1 MGTECS
7 ARPPA
12 RVKSY
17 SMTCLDYTMKSI
29 VVYYSKTG
37 NTKAVADL
45 IAKGLEC
52 SVLPVNLMEK
62 KGRGTK
68 EEREM
73 EKERYS
79 NALQRSV
86 NCDLAV
92 IGTPTGFQRAKSMV
106 QRFVR
111 DVQAD
116 AVALFCTYDNKI
128 GTTLADLEDALTER
142 GIEVIQT
149 MGLGALKPGEFGEL
163 EEPMRSGFIDRIDN
177 FVEL

>member
-1 MGTECS
+1 
-7 ARPPA
+7 
-12 RVKSY
+12 
-17 SMTCLDYTMKSI
+17 MKSI

-52 SVLPVNLMEK
+52 GVFPVNLMEK

-68 EEREM
+68 EERDM
-73 EKERYS
+73 EKELYS
-79 NALQRSV
+79 NAIQRSV

-106 QRFVR
+106 QRYVR
-111 DVQAD
+111 EVQAD

-128 GTTLADLEDALTER
+128 GTTLTDLEHTLTER

-149 MGLGALKPGEFGEL
+149 IGLGKLKPGEFGEL
-163 EEPMRSGFIDRIDN
+163 EEPMRSDYIERIDN
-177 FVEL
+177 FVELCRVGLEHAARE

>member
-1 MGTECS
+1 
-7 ARPPA
+7 
-12 RVKSY
+12 
-17 SMTCLDYTMKSI
+17 MKSI

-52 SVLPVNLMEK
+52 SVFPVNLMEK

-68 EEREM
+68 EERDM
-73 EKERYS
+73 EKELYN
-79 NALQRSV
+79 NAIQKSV
-86 NCDLAV
+86 SCDLAV
-92 IGTPTGFQRAKSMV
+92 IGTPTGFQRAKSMI
-106 QRFVR
+106 QRFIR

-128 GTTLADLEDALTER
+128 GTTPTDLEHALTER

-149 MGLGALKPGEFGEL
+149 MGLGTLKSGELGEL
-163 EEPMRSGFIDRIDN
+163 EDPMRSDYLDSINN
-177 FVEL
+177 FVELCRVWLEHATRE

>member
-1 MGTECS
+1 ME
-7 ARPPA
+7 
-12 RVKSY
+12 
-17 SMTCLDYTMKSI
+17 SI

-52 SVLPVNLMEK
+52 SVFPVNLMEK

-68 EEREM
+68 EERTT
-73 EKERYS
+73 EKELYDY
-79 NALQRSV
+79 AIQESV
-86 NCDLAV
+86 NCDLVV
-92 IGTPTGFQRAKSMV
+92 IGTPTGFQSAKSMI

-116 AVALFCTYDNKI
+116 TVVLFCTYDNKI
-128 GTTLADLEDALTER
+128 GTTLADLENTLTER

-149 MGLGALKPGEFGEL
+149 MGLGMLKPGEFGEL
-163 EEPMRSGFIDRIDN
+163 EEPMRSDYLDRIDN
-177 FVEL
+177 FVELCKAGLEHAARE

>member
-1 MGTECS
+1 
-7 ARPPA
+7 
-12 RVKSY
+12 
-17 SMTCLDYTMKSI
+17 MKSI
-29 VVYYSKTG
+29 VIYYSKTG

-52 SVLPVNLMEK
+52 SVFPVNLMEK

-68 EEREM
+68 EERDL
-73 EKERYS
+73 EKELYS
-79 NALQRSV
+79 NAIQESV

-92 IGTPTGFQRAKSMV
+92 IGTPTGFQRAKSMI

-128 GTTLADLEDALTER
+128 GTTLTELENTLTER

-149 MGLGALKPGEFGEL
+149 MGLGTLKPGEFGEL
-163 EEPMRSGFIDRIDN
+163 EGSMRSGYIDRIN
-177 FVEL
+177 IFVELCKVGLEHAARE